1 VTVDDGGQLGGRPP
15 PAQRVEAPAHEEIT
29 AHITGPQH
37 AWAREL
43 ALAMAGLNCT
53 VSDVIRLALDELRD
67 RHPSAKKLEAA
78 LRQHVWRERE
88 TNGGHVHPPR
98 LPVRRPPSPR
108 SRVLPRVDTQPLVE
122 KRDSIRVLIVDDHP
136 TVRAGLASVLAGED
150 DIEVVGE
157 LGDGQA
163 AVSFARRKRPHVV
176 LIDLSISGMDGV
188 TAAGAIAATRPEVN
202 VVVLSTVADRERV
215 LAAVGAGAV
224 GYLAKDAS
232 PDELVRGIRAAARGE
247 SAGTLRAALA
257 LVPDP
262 SGRTSQASPLT
273 RREREVLALVGG
285 GLANK
290 QIARRLGISEKTV
303 KTHLGR
309 AFQRIGVGDRTQAA
323 LWAERNGLLESP
335 RLKPD
340 G

>member
-1 VTVDDGGQLGGRPP
+1 MT
-15 PAQRVEAPAHEEIT
+15 
-29 AHITGPQH
+29 
-37 AWAREL
+37 
-43 ALAMAGLNCT
+43 GLNCT
-53 VSDVIRLALDELRD
+53 VWDVIRLALDELRD

-78 LRQHVWRERE
+78 LRQHLWRERE
-88 TNGGHVHPPR
+88 RNEGHVHPPR
-98 LPVRRPPSPR
+98 LPARRPAPRRSAVLAGADSPK
-108 SRVLPRVDTQPLVE
+108 LVE

-136 TVRAGLASVLAGED
+136 TVRAGLASVLAAEG

-157 LGDGQA
+157 LDDGKA
-163 AVSFARRKRPHVV
+163 AVTFARRKRPHVV
-176 LIDLSISGMDGV
+176 LMDLSISGMDGV
-188 TAAGAIAATRPEVN
+188 TAAGAIAGTRPEVN
-202 VVVLSTVADRERV
+202 VLVLSTVADRERV
-215 LAAVGAGAV
+215 LAAVEAGAV
-224 GYLAKDAS
+224 GYLARDAG

-257 LVPDP
+257 LVTDP
-262 SGRTSQASPLT
+262 AGRTSRASPLT

-323 LWAERNGLLESP
+323 LWAERNGLLESL
-335 RLKPD
+335 RPD